1 MLSCIL
7 DTDVIVLLCIV
18 HRQVL
23 FVHSWRMFPSSFE
36 KVLLHICRKLVLIV
50 TSYSGILCLL
60 PVAWK
65 STSIVL
71 VEDH

>member
-1 MLSCIL
+1 ML
-7 DTDVIVLLCIV
+7 DTDVIGLLYIV

-23 FVHSWRMFPSSFE
+23 IVHFGCSFPSSFE
-36 KVLLHICRKLVLIV
+36 KDLLHLCRKLVLIV

-71 VEDH
+71 VEGH